1 MQGHK
6 GVKMTKKQEI
16 YRKQLLYRIHTN
28 SLYIQIKNNDA
39 WQDWLD
45 LRFKA
50 KSCAE
55 LSIGELRLTLDI
67 LLGNARDDINFKPD
81 YAGRNLIRNKK
92 IDKSKNHK
100 DSQETK
106 TKRGKKQTR
115 TISEKYITPN
125 QFNYIKELAVA
136 LDMNETDLIKFAIKQ
151 TRSIYIRLE
160 QLEKISM
167 DNATN
172 IITGLEKI
180 IKFKRKKRQNDLSKL
195 RE

>member
-1 MQGHK
+1 
-6 GVKMTKKQEI
+6 MTKNQEI
-16 YRKQLLYRIHTN
+16 YRKQLLYRIHAN

-55 LSIGELRLTLDI
+55 LSIAELRLTLDI
-67 LLGNARDDINFKPD
+67 LLGNAKDDINFKPD
-81 YAGRNLIRNKK
+81 YTGRNLIRNKK
-92 IDKSKNHK
+92 IDKNKKNVDK
-100 DSQETK
+100 QEYK
-106 TKRGKKQTR
+106 PKSNKKQKR
-115 TISEKYITPN
+115 VSDEKYITPN
-125 QFNYIKELAVA
+125 QFNYVKELAVS
-136 LDMNETDLIKFAIKQ
+136 LNMNEIDLIKFAIKQ

-167 DNATN
+167 DDATK

-180 IKFKRKKRQNDLSKL
+180 IKFKRKKEAR
-195 RE
+195 